1 VAGDGFPIYGSKIIN
16 GNTVTIAQLDA
27 CSGITSPAPE
37 LPKCIFLRAAR
48 RRDQR
53 LIVTALLRRHDH
65 EITDSIAAIVE
76 HLHATQCSG
85 ELETHVYS
93 KCCDKTTVQSFV
105 CFDCARHSRRM
116 KPLLPATDKN
126 RRNLNFRI

>member
-1 VAGDGFPIYGSKIIN
+1 
-16 GNTVTIAQLDA
+16 VTIAQLDA

-65 EITDSIAAIVE
+65 EITDSVAAIVE
-76 HLHATQCSG
+76 HSHTTQCSG
-85 ELETHVYS
+85 DLETHVDS
-93 KCCDKTTVQSFV
+93 ECCDQTTVQSFV
-105 CFDCARHSRRM
+105 CFDYAPQSGRI

-126 RRNLNFRI
+126 RRNLNLRI